1 MIARER
7 GAGRAARSFG
17 RRGSRVRMSDQQRQ
31 TDGIAPG
38 GGTWDFQEAALGTPL
53 SGIGSSVPHVAVT
66 VRSVQL
72 SPCPL
77 NDSATP
83 CGLPS
88 DSLRCTIPSS
98 QRVTT
103 RRRFS

>member
-1 MIARER
+1 MRWGVKARSER
-7 GAGRAARSFG
+7 DREVTAARAWRPRPFG

-38 GGTWDFQEAALGTPL
+38 GATWDFQEAALGTPL

-72 SPCPL
+72 PPCPL

-88 DSLRCTIPSS
+88 DSLR
-98 QRVTT
+98 
-103 RRRFS
+103 